1 MLELNLNK
9 CHVKLD
15 LQLFSDGAAA
25 SSGGADGGAA
35 TGQEAVQAE
44 VASPQYGRK
53 SKAQKN
59 PLASVQYGREV
70 TDVQDPA
77 PVAKESKA
85 KKDDTTSF
93 KETPEERERRFE
105 ELIQGE
111 FADLY
116 GKRVKS
122 SVDDR
127 FKSTKE
133 TVEKY
138 ETLQPMIEILAKKY
152 NIDKTDVKAIVKAV
166 EEDDSYLEQES
177 IETGTPTEQLRRIR
191 SITRENERLAEAE
204 RTRKAQEES
213 RKIYQQLSGEAEGV
227 KKIYPAFDLRS
238 ELKNPEFKKILGSGV
253 SMKTAYEAIHAQEL
267 VNAAMSAAAQDA
279 EARVM
284 NSVRQ
289 NGSRP
294 QENGNRSSSTAVRKT
309 DVHSFTKADR
319 AEIARRAMN
328 GEKIVL

>member
-1 MLELNLNK
+1 MLEKHLK

-15 LQLFSDGAAA
+15 LQLFADAAVA

-35 TGQEAVQAE
+35 TGQEAVHAE

-70 TDVQDPA
+70 TDAQDPA
-77 PVAKESKA
+77 PVAEEQKA
-85 KKDDTTSF
+85 KNGNT
-93 KETPEERERRFE
+93 ETAEERERRFE
-105 ELIQGE
+105 KLIHGE

-138 ETLQPMIEILAKKY
+138 ETLQPAIEILAKKY
-152 NIDKTDVKAIVKAV
+152 GIDKTDVKALAKAV

-213 RKIYQQLSGEAEGV
+213 RRIYQQLSGEAEGV

-238 ELKNPEFKKILGSGV
+238 ELQNPEFKKILGSGV
-253 SMKTAYEAIHAQEL
+253 SMKTAYEAIHAEDL
-267 VNAAMSAAAQDA
+267 VSAAMSAAAQDA

>member
-1 MLELNLNK
+1 MLKSNLNK

-35 TGQEAVQAE
+35 TGQEAVKAE
-44 VASPQYGRK
+44 IASPQFGRK
-53 SKAQKN
+53 SGAQKN
-59 PLASVQYGREV
+59 PLASVQYGRAV
-70 TDVQDPA
+70 TDVPDPT
-77 PVAKESKA
+77 PVAGEKKA
-85 KKDDTTSF
+85 KNENT
-93 KETPEERERRFE
+93 ETAEERERRFD
-105 ELIQGE
+105 ELIHGE

-152 NIDKTDVKAIVKAV
+152 GIDKTDVKAIVKAV
-166 EEDDSYLEQES
+166 EEDDSYLEEES

-191 SITRENERLAEAE
+191 TITRENERLAEPE
-204 RTRKAQEES
+204 RTRKAEEES
-213 RKIYQQLSGEAEGV
+213 KRIYQQLSGEAEGV

-238 ELKNPEFKKILGSGV
+238 ELRNPEFKKILGSGV